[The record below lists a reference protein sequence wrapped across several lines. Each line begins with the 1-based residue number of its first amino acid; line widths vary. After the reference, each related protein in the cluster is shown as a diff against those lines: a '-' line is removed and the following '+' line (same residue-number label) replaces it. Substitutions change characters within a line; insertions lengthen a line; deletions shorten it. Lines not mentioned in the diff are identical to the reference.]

1 MVVFCERLTARSS
14 GELDF
19 IDITK
24 EIRRI
29 VKDSKVKN
37 GIVTVFVPGA
47 TAAIVVNENER
58 NIIQDFR
65 DAIARMAPDSGP
77 YRHGDNARSHVRA
90 MALGPS
96 ETIPVRNGTLEMGT
110 WQSVFL
116 VELDVRPRNRD
127 VVIRVIGTSAVH
139 EN

>member
-1 MVVFCERLTARSS
+1 MVVHCDRIAKRSA

-19 IDITK
+19 IDITRDV
-24 EIRRI
+24 RRI
-29 VKDSKVKN
+29 VQNSKVKN

-47 TAAIVVNENER
+47 TAAIVMNENEK

-65 DAIARMAPDSGP
+65 RAIARLAPASAS
-77 YRHGDNARSHVRA
+77 YKHGDNARSHIRA

-96 ETIPVRNGTLEMGT
+96 ETVPVRNGTLEIGT
-110 WQSVFL
+110 WQSIFL

-127 VVIRVIGTSAVH
+127 VVVRVLGTSAVH